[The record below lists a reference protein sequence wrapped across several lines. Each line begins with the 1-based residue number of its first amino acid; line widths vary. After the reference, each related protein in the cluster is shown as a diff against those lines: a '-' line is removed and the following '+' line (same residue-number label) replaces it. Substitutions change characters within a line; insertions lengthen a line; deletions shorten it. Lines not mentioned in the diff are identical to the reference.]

1 MSGFSL
7 TAAARKDMLQI
18 GRFAEQKWGKRQER
32 GQRNKYLRQLDD
44 AFRLL
49 ARRPEI
55 GKAVDQLKPGYK
67 QLTQGSHLIFY
78 RVSSDNQIVVVRI
91 LHNSMDASRRL

>member
-1 MSGFSL
+1 MSKFSI
-7 TAAARKDMLQI
+7 TAAARNDLLQI
-18 GRFAEQKWGKRQER
+18 GHYTEQKWGKRQER

-55 GKAVDQLKPGYK
+55 GKAVDQIKPEYK
-67 QLTQGSHLIFY
+67 QLSQGSHLIFY
-78 RVSSDNQIVVVRI
+78 KVSSDKQIVVVRI
-91 LHNSMDASRRL
+91 LHNSMDVSRRL